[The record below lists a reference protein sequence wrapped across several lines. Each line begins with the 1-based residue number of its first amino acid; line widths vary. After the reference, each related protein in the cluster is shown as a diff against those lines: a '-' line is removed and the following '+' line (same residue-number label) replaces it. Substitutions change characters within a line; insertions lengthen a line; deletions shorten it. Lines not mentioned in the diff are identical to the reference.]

1 MALPLISLDCAPDTR
16 PGTLTSL
23 MEPTVNI
30 LLVDDEARNLDV
42 LESFLR
48 TPDYNLVRA
57 LTADQALLLLLE
69 GEFACIVLDIQMPEI
84 SGIELAGL
92 IKKRRRTQ
100 HIPIIFLTAY
110 FQEDKDVLQGY
121 STGAVDYLTKP
132 INPQILKSKIEV
144 FVDLFRKT
152 RALEAEVA
160 QRQEAEAALHVANE
174 ELEARVMARTADLHQ
189 ANMDLRAREAALQ
202 ASEAQAKAASRAKD
216 EFLAA
221 LSHELRTPLNP
232 VLLVATEA
240 AHNPDL
246 PAEVRSDFE
255 MIAKNVSLEARLI
268 DDMLDLTRIVHGKLT
283 LERKPFDVHVG
294 IHHAISLA
302 RAEIDRKQIQL
313 TVDLAASR
321 STVVG
326 DEVRL
331 EQAFWN
337 IINNAA
343 KFTPKSGRISVET
356 SLGDHPDQLEIRVT
370 DTGIGMTPD
379 ELSRIFGAFAQGDHV
394 YQAGSH
400 RFGGL
405 GLGLVISQAMI
416 KRHSGTI
423 EAMSEGR
430 NQGTSFVITLPLV
443 PVGDPAGL
451 SAGHRIGP
459 PASADPEKRR
469 ARRVLLVEDHGPT
482 SDALSH
488 LLSRRNY
495 EVTAAPCLAD
505 ARAAAKA
512 GQFDIL
518 ISDIGLPDG
527 DACDLMSELGAH
539 NGLVGI
545 ALSGYGM
552 EADIMRTK
560 AAGFISHLTKPVN
573 VEALDKA
580 LSLAQGNGGG
590 D

>member
-1 MALPLISLDCAPDTR
+1 MALPLITLDHAPDTR
-16 PGTLTSL
+16 PANLTSPL
-23 MEPTVNI
+23 ETTVNI

-57 LTADQALLLLLE
+57 LTADEALLLLLE

-92 IKKRRRTQ
+92 IKNRRRTQ

-152 RALEAEVA
+152 RALEAEVG
-160 QRQEAEAALHVANE
+160 QRQEAEAALHAANE
-174 ELEARVMARTADLHQ
+174 ELEARVLARTNDLHQ
-189 ANMDLRAREAALQ
+189 ANLELRAREAALQ
-202 ASEAQAKAASRAKD
+202 VSEAQAKAASRAKD

-240 AHNPDL
+240 AHDMSL
-246 PAEVRSDFE
+246 PPEVRADFE

-283 LERKPFDVHVG
+283 LERSPLDVHVG
-294 IHHAISLA
+294 IRHAISLA
-302 RAEIDRKQIQL
+302 RAEIDRKQIEL
-313 TVDLAASR
+313 TVDLAAAR

-343 KFTPKSGRISVET
+343 KFTPKSGRISIET
-356 SLGDHPDQLEIRVT
+356 SFGDDPGQIEIRIT
-370 DTGIGMTPD
+370 DTGIGMTPS
-379 ELSRIFGAFAQGDHV
+379 ELTRIFGAFAQGDHV
-394 YQAGSH
+394 YQAGNH

-416 KRHSGTI
+416 KRHNGTI
-423 EAMSEGR
+423 EATSEGR
-430 NQGTSFVITLPLV
+430 NLGTSFVVTLPLL
-443 PVGDPAGL
+443 PADDPSG
-451 SAGHRIGP
+451 SPAGHRKNP
-459 PASADPEKRR
+459 KASADAGERR
-469 ARRVLLVEDHGPT
+469 RLRRVLLVEDHGPT
-482 SDALSH
+482 SDALTH
-488 LLSRRNY
+488 LLSRRDY
-495 EVTAAPCLAD
+495 DVTAAPCLAD

-527 DACDLMSELGAH
+527 DACDLMTELGAH
-539 NGLVGI
+539 NGLIGI

-573 VEALDKA
+573 VDALDKA
-580 LSLAQGNGGG
+580 LALAQGNGGE
-590 D
+590 